1 MFVEIMWKGKGAMGG
16 AKRRIAYTRVAL
28 SQLHPAT
35 RVYDASMPP
44 DGEKV
49 PWSQEG
55 WLDLTSDALA
65 ARGRGSTTLRHQRPM
80 GHVLTRMTLQQPQ
93 AVRNLSPLPSSWRV
107 SACAGRPIVSR
118 TQGGLHVRRGSVGV
132 EPRSRAILCRP
143 VRHPK
148 SFDSQPT

>member
-1 MFVEIMWKGKGAMGG
+1 VFVEIMWKGKGAMGG

-80 GHVLTRMTLQQPQ
+80 GHVLTRMILQQPQ
-93 AVRNLSPLPSSWRV
+93 AVRNLSPLPSSWARV
-107 SACAGRPIVSR
+107 CLRRPPNCIPYPGRATR
-118 TQGGLHVRRGSVGV
+118 TPRKCGRRASFKGHFMS
-132 EPRSRAILCRP
+132 PRAP
-143 VRHPK
+143 P
-148 SFDSQPT
+148 